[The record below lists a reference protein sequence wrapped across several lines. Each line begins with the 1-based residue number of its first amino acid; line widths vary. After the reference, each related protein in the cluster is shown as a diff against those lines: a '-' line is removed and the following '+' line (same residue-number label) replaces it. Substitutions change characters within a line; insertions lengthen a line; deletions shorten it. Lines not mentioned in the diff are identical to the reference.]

1 MENQTVTMFDNCLTK
16 QCREVTWQ
24 EVFEMVRSEAL
35 RTKTEAVRAMSSGI
49 DVLPDE
55 ERRRREKEVKRMKST
70 WFPGIMP
77 ACHCSDNQR
86 KLELVTSYTGFCQA
100 DFDHIP
106 ADEVEAVKTRLREVP
121 EVMFMHTSMRGE
133 GLHVFFRLMP
143 DPSESKKARSYQDI
157 YVQGYRQGNIYL
169 AEKAG
174 VPYDKAL
181 EPPVHLSCINYD
193 PDAYYNP
200 DAGVFQVDMEHPVD
214 QNGQGVM
221 ENGQIRKR
229 RKKGGRKRGGDEG
242 KTKAE
247 HIEEFL
253 KGQSLRYDVLSRKVQ
268 TLVETS
274 EGILWQELTERGM
287 NDLYIACCKSLGLNL
302 NFHDFK
308 HVLNS
313 GIVPEVNPLRE
324 YIKALPEWDGVD
336 HIAEVAGM
344 VKTLSIT
351 GAQGEGLLWS
361 TCFKK
366 WFVAMVASWM
376 RDEVV
381 NHQVLVLIGEQG
393 IYKTTWLDALMPPE
407 LVQYR
412 CRQSSARAVD
422 KDEQLRATEFGLINM
437 DEIDRMSE
445 QELNALKSLITASD
459 INVRAAYAI
468 AKERRLR
475 VASYVASGNKE
486 RFLTDTTGNRR
497 WLPFHVTAIT
507 SPFAHPMPYAQM
519 YAQAWA
525 LVQQGFDFWFSLDD
539 IRAVASHVDEFMVE
553 TNEEQLL
560 PVYFAPCEPGTT
572 GAQLLT
578 VAEISAKFT
587 IYGNIRKPLDIRQL
601 GALLKKMG
609 YRSARSGNREP
620 RGYIVLEKSADSINA
635 QRKIGAITAISTAPV
650 EPIEP
655 IEPIL
660 F

>member
-1 MENQTVTMFDNCLTK
+1 MEKQSVTMYDNCLTR

-24 EVFEMVRSEAL
+24 EVYEMVRSEAL
-35 RTKTEAVRAMSSGI
+35 RSKTEAVRTMSAGL
-49 DVLPDE
+49 DELPDE

-106 ADEVEAVKTRLREVP
+106 AAEVEAVKARLREVP
-121 EVMFMHTSMRGE
+121 EVMLLHTSMRGE
-133 GLHVFFRLMP
+133 GLHVFFRLAP
-143 DPSESKKARSYQDI
+143 DPSEGKKARSYQDI

-193 PDAYYNP
+193 PDAYFNP
-200 DAGVFQVDMEHPVD
+200 DAVVFHVDMEHPVD
-214 QNGQGVM
+214 QDGEPVTEGK
-221 ENGQIRKR
+221 RKG
-229 RKKGGRKRGGDEG
+229 KGKRRKRGGGDDG
-242 KTKAE
+242 VTKAE
-247 HIEEFL
+247 RIAEFL
-253 KGQSLRYDVLSRKVQ
+253 KGQPLRYDVLSRKVQ
-268 TLVETS
+268 THGEV
-274 EGILWQELTERGM
+274 WQELTERGM
-287 NDLYIACCKSLGLNL
+287 NDLYIECCKTLGLNL

-324 YIKALPEWDGVD
+324 YILALPEWDGED
-336 HIAEVAGM
+336 HIGEVARM
-344 VKTLSIT
+344 VKT
-351 GAQGEGLLWS
+351 EGLLWER
-361 TCFKK
+361 CFKK

-412 CRQSSARAVD
+412 CRQSGARAVD

-497 WLPFHVTAIT
+497 WLPFRVTAIA

-525 LVQQGFDFWFSLDD
+525 LVQQGYDFWFSLDD

-553 TNEEQLL
+553 TNEQQLL
-560 PVYFAPCEPGTT
+560 PVYFAPCAPETN

-578 VAEISAKFT
+578 VAEISAKLT
-587 IYGNIRKPLDIRQL
+587 LYGNIRKPLDVRQL
-601 GALLKKMG
+601 GALLRKMG
-609 YRSARSGNREP
+609 YTSARTSNRGT

-635 QRKIGAITAISTAPV
+635 ERKMSAQSATSETPV

-655 IEPIL
+655 IEPIP